1 MKIKNTKRLEEEII
15 EAHRWVKLLGI
26 LKKITPLRIAVRIDE
41 VVLPGDC
48 SAAISF
54 GNDQEKEG
62 QTVINAD
69 PELDDSCN
77 DDEDY
82 YDDDEDYY
90 DYEG

>member
-1 MKIKNTKRLEEEII
+1 M
-15 EAHRWVKLLGI
+15 
-26 LKKITPLRIAVRIDE
+26 RIDE

-48 SAAISF
+48 STAISF

-69 PELDDSCN
+69 PELDFWGYHDSCN